1 MNTVNTLTR
10 RPAYGGIARL
20 LHWLVA
26 LLIAAQFVIGWTMP
40 DVHRD
45 TLPEGL
51 IAWHLG
57 VGAAIVAAVAC
68 RIVWRATHRP
78 EPAEVSPM
86 LGLVSRATH
95 GLLYGTLVAVP
106 LAGWANASSRGWA
119 VKLFGVVRYPDLTQ
133 SGSPTGHAL
142 GDVHGWLAWVMFALI
157 VLHVG
162 GALFHRIVLK
172 DNVLQRMLS

>member
-1 MNTVNTLTR
+1 MNLNALAQ
-10 RPAYGGIARL
+10 RPAYDGIARL

-45 TLPEGL
+45 TLPNGL

-68 RIVWRATHRP
+68 RVVWRATHAP
-78 EPAEVSPM
+78 QPAE
-86 LGLVSRATH
+86 LSRALSFISGATH
-95 GLLYGTLVAVP
+95 TLLYALLIGVP

-119 VKLFGVVRYPDLTQ
+119 VKLFGIVRYPDLSAT
-133 SGSPTGHAL
+133 GSPTGHAL
-142 GDVHGWLAWVMFALI
+142 GGVHSVLAWVLLALI
-157 VLHVG
+157 GLHIG

-172 DNVLQRMLS
+172 DNVLQRMLP

>member
-1 MNTVNTLTR
+1 MNLNTFAQ
-10 RPAYGGIARL
+10 RPAYDGIARL
-20 LHWLVA
+20 LHWLIA
-26 LLIAAQFVIGWTMP
+26 LLIAAQFVVGWTMP

-45 TLPEGL
+45 TLPNGL

-68 RIVWRATHRP
+68 RILWRATHTP
-78 EPAEVSPM
+78 APAE
-86 LGLVSRATH
+86 LSRPLKLISHFTH
-95 GLLYGTLVAVP
+95 ALLYALLVAVP

-119 VKLFGVVRYPDLTQ
+119 VKLLGVVRFPDLTQ

-142 GDVHGWLAWVMFALI
+142 GDVHSVLAWALLVLI

-162 GALFHRIVLK
+162 AALFHRVVLK
-172 DNVLQRMLS
+172 DGVLQRMLP

>member
-1 MNTVNTLTR
+1 MNLNALTR
-10 RPAYGGIARL
+10 RPAYDGFARL

-26 LLIAAQFVIGWTMP
+26 LLIVAQFVLGWTMP

-45 TLPEGL
+45 TLPNGL

-68 RIVWRATHRP
+68 RIVWRGTHSP
-78 EPAEVSPM
+78 PPADVSPA
-86 LGLVSRATH
+86 LNLVSRITH
-95 GLLYGTLVAVP
+95 ALLYLLLVAVP

-119 VKLFGVVRYPDLTQ
+119 VKLFGAIRYPALAAT
-133 SGSPTGHAL
+133 GSPTGHAL
-142 GDVHGWLAWVMFALI
+142 GDVHGWLAWVLFALI

-162 GALFHRIVLK
+162 AALFHRIVLK
-172 DNVLQRMLS
+172 DGVLQRMLP

>member
-1 MNTVNTLTR
+1 MNLNTLAR
-10 RPAYGGIARL
+10 RPAYDGFARL
-20 LHWLVA
+20 LHWLIA
-26 LLIAAQFVIGWTMP
+26 LLIVAQFVIGWIMP

-45 TLPEGL
+45 TLPNGL

-68 RIVWRATHRP
+68 RIMWRATHAP
-78 EPAEVSPM
+78 QPAE
-86 LGLVSRATH
+86 LSRALTLMSHLTH
-95 GLLYGTLVAVP
+95 ALLYLLLIAVP

-142 GDVHGWLAWVMFALI
+142 GDVHSVLAWVMLALI
-157 VLHVG
+157 ALHVCA
-162 GALFHRIVLK
+162 ALFHRVVLK
-172 DNVLQRMLS
+172 DDVLQRMLP

>member
-1 MNTVNTLTR
+1 MNLNAVAQ
-10 RPAYGGIARL
+10 RPAYHGIARL

-26 LLIAAQFVIGWTMP
+26 LLVAVQFVIGWTMP

-45 TLPEGL
+45 TLPNGL

-68 RIVWRATHRP
+68 RIVWRATHTP
-78 EPAEVSPM
+78 QPAA
-86 LGLVSRATH
+86 LSRALSVLSGVTH
-95 GLLYGTLVAVP
+95 GLLYLLLVAVP

-119 VKLFGVVRYPDLTQ
+119 VKLFGMIRYPDLTQ
-133 SGSPTGHAL
+133 TGSPTGHAL
-142 GDVHGWLAWVMFALI
+142 GDVHSVLAWVLLALI

-162 GALFHRIVLK
+162 AALFHRLVLK
-172 DNVLQRMLS
+172 DDVLQRMLP

>member
-1 MNTVNTLTR
+1 MNLNAFAQ
-10 RPAYGGIARL
+10 RPAYDGVARL

-26 LLIAAQFVIGWTMP
+26 LLVAAQFVIGWTMP

-45 TLPEGL
+45 TLPNGL

-68 RIVWRATHRP
+68 RIAWRATHVP
-78 EPAEVSPM
+78 QPAEVSRT
-86 LGLVSRATH
+86 LSVISSATH
-95 GLLYGTLVAVP
+95 ALLYALLVAVP
-106 LAGWANASSRGWA
+106 LAGWANASSRGWT
-119 VKLFGVVRYPDLTQ
+119 VKLFGTVRYPDLTA

-142 GDVHGWLAWVMFALI
+142 GDVHSWLAWVLLALI

-172 DNVLQRMLS
+172 DNVLQRMLP

>member
-1 MNTVNTLTR
+1 MNLNALTQR
-10 RPAYGGIARL
+10 RAYDGIARL

-26 LLIAAQFVIGWTMP
+26 LLITAQFLLGWTMP

-45 TLPEGL
+45 TLPDGL

-57 VGAAIVAAVAC
+57 VGAAIVAAVVC
-68 RIVWRATHRP
+68 RILWRVTHQP
-78 EPAEVSPM
+78 PPAELTPALSFI
-86 LGLVSRATH
+86 SRATH
-95 GLLYGTLVAVP
+95 ALLYITLVAVP

-133 SGSPTGHAL
+133 NGSQTGHAL
-142 GDVHGWLAWVMFALI
+142 GDVHGWLAWVLLALI
-157 VLHVG
+157 VLHIG

-172 DNVLQRMLS
+172 DDVLQRMLP

>member
-1 MNTVNTLTR
+1 MNLNAFAQ
-10 RPAYGGIARL
+10 RPAYDGIARL

-26 LLIAAQFVIGWTMP
+26 LLVAAQFVIGWAMP

-45 TLPEGL
+45 TLPNGL

-68 RIVWRATHRP
+68 RIVWRTTHAP
-78 EPAEVSPM
+78 QPAE
-86 LGLVSRATH
+86 LSRKLSLISHATH
-95 GLLYGTLVAVP
+95 GLLYLTLIAVP

-119 VKLFGVVRYPDLTQ
+119 VKLFGAVRYPDLTQ
-133 SGSPTGHAL
+133 TGSTTGHAL
-142 GDVHGWLAWVMFALI
+142 GDVHGWLAWMMFALI

-162 GALFHRIVLK
+162 GALFHRFVLK
-172 DNVLQRMLS
+172 DNVLQRMLP